1 MSRAGAVQSAPG
13 LSSLPTQLDLY
24 LLTASSWARA
34 LIIGRML
41 NLGAL
46 RAQRAGAD
54 VSTLPSPSLP
64 PPPHP
69 TPKSCALNCLLQCFS
84 FWLIILRAPC
94 NASYRTG
101 WRALSPSLVGVA
113 D

>member
-34 LIIGRML
+34 LIIGRTL
-41 NLGAL
+41 NLRAL

-64 PPPHP
+64 PPPTPHP
-69 TPKSCALNCLLQCFS
+69 NPVLLTACYNVFL
-84 FWLIILRAPC
+84 F
-94 NASYRTG
+94 G
-101 WRALSPSLVGVA
+101 
-113 D
+113 